1 MIKDEKILVSTK
13 SLDLNATSYQTVSG
27 LKARLNNYAETLGG
41 FEKKWMKKG
50 YIERGNYILKESD
63 YNKKVLE
70 IVLPDTVISENI
82 AKELNRFAEES
93 MAEYGIEV
101 WYRIGN

>member
-1 MIKDEKILVSTK
+1 M
-13 SLDLNATSYQTVSG
+13 
-27 LKARLNNYAETLGG
+27 
-41 FEKKWMKKG
+41 
-50 YIERGNYILKESD
+50 
-63 YNKKVLE
+63 E
-70 IVLPDTVISENI
+70 IVIPDTVISENI